1 MKTKDKSVRN
11 GLILKGFRKQNGIT
25 AKELGRSV
33 NRADKTVYHWEN
45 GRNIPK
51 DILEKLSSIYG
62 IKFNGVKSTKQ
73 NKSNKFWN
81 EYQKTGM
88 TYAQFGSKYNMS
100 TAVLHR
106 IAKNIGR
113 HYFSMETLKLLAK
126 DYDLN
131 KLFG

>member
-73 NKSNKFWN
+73 NKSKRS
-81 EYQKTGM
+81 KILCSDAT
-88 TYAQFGSKYNMS
+88 TTAASGSGS
-100 TAVLHR
+100 SSL
-106 IAKNIGR
+106 
-113 HYFSMETLKLLAK
+113 
-126 DYDLN
+126 
-131 KLFG
+131 